1 METGMNRK
9 ELLEKLR
16 TSASAYDRFA
26 APAAEP
32 ELLSFRPA
40 LEDAWTI
47 QEQLNH
53 VLDSEMSLFLRI
65 RQAVANPGSDVHQAF
80 SLESWKERFDHR
92 RQSAK
97 DTVEI
102 FRKIHL
108 LAYELLKALED
119 KDWSECFVNHA
130 TRGKQTLDDILKTMA
145 GHVDFHI
152 ELIERNEKLW
162 REKSG

>member
-16 TSASAYDRFA
+16 TGASAYDRFA
-26 APAAEP
+26 APTVKP

-65 RQAVANPGSDVHQAF
+65 RQAIANPGSDVHQAF
-80 SLESWKERFDHR
+80 SLENWKERFNHPG
-92 RQSAK
+92 QSTK
-97 DTVEI
+97 DTVET
-102 FRKIHL
+102 FKRIHL

-119 KDWSECFVNHA
+119 KDWSDYSVNHA
-130 TRGKQTLDDILKTMA
+130 TRGKQTLDDILKTIA

-162 REKSG
+162 REKNG